1 MKLVGLMPVR
11 NEDWILGFG
20 ARVALQWCDELV
32 LFMHACEDDSSR
44 IVQNLRSDYGDARV
58 HYLDGIHYH
67 SGPVDATD
75 RNWHEMAHRQAL
87 LEHARSWNAT
97 HIALIDADEVL
108 TANLVP
114 HVRSWVEGTPRGS
127 ILQLPLYNLRG
138 GVDRYHANGVW
149 GNRIVSVAFA
159 DMPEL
164 HWSGDRFHSR
174 EPDGRRLTGFRP
186 AGQDDGGVLHFWG
199 ASERRLHEKH
209 RLYRVTERL
218 RWPGKDVKLIERT
231 YSMAEK
237 GMSWVG
243 DTPGT
248 WVYRGVDPAW
258 YAGYEDLMAK
268 HLHVDAE
275 PWQKAECDRLIAE
288 HGREMFEGLELFGV
302 DGDVRQEERRAMFKG
317 RK

>member
-11 NEDWILGFG
+11 NEDWILGLS
-20 ARVALQWCDELV
+20 ARVALKWCDELV
-32 LFMHACEDDSSR
+32 CFMHQCDADDSGGVIDEVSEETSSVV
-44 IVQNLRSDYGDARV
+44 IAQVEWDPTWN
-58 HYLDGIHYH
+58 
-67 SGPVDATD
+67 
-75 RNWHEMAHRQAL
+75 EMEHRQRML
-87 LEHARSWNAT
+87 TVARQRGAT
-97 HIALIDADEVL
+97 HIAIIDADEVL

-138 GVDRYHANGVW
+138 GIDRYHVNGVW

-164 HWSGDRFHSR
+164 HWGGDMFHSR
-174 EPDGRRLTGFRP
+174 EPHGARLAGFCP
-186 AGQDDGGVLHFWG
+186 IAQGEGGVLHFWG

-288 HGREMFEGLELFGV
+288 HGRERFAGL
-302 DGDVRQEERRAMFKG
+302 DV
-317 RK
+317 